1 MGERQSTTWEG
12 KRELGTISGARWSTK
27 QVALEYVYGRS
38 GIWGGVGFR
47 GEGEGGGGNTRRKRM
62 TMMGPR
68 PSMGR

>member
-38 GIWGGVGFR
+38 GIWEAWDSGEKGRGGAVTR
-47 GEGEGGGGNTRRKRM
+47 G
-62 TMMGPR
+62 
-68 PSMGR
+68 GRG